1 MKIQLLRNLGMAAKR
16 ALDTGREDLTEGNVI
31 ECDKSLAEKLIK
43 MGVAAT
49 EPETVKAEAK
59 TPAIK
64 GAK

>member
-1 MKIQLLRNLGMAAKR
+1 MADKR
-16 ALDTGREDLTEGNVI
+16 ALETDREDLTEGNVI

-59 TPAIK
+59 MPAIK